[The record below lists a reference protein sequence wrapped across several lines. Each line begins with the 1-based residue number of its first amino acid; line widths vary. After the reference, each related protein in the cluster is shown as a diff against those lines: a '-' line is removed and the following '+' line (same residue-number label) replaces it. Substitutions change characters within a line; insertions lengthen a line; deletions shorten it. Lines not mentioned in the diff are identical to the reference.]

1 MYYCALSSC
10 QALWAH
16 PQPFQF
22 LRTQCTSSPICIV
35 RPRYVLAY
43 SLIYQCTRHVNIYK
57 NVYDAYALCTFSLL
71 LPSNVV
77 SFIARSTSL
86 LSTLKY
92 MAHQLVQF
100 YIFILNWI
108 FVLPILYN
116 LQFDV
121 ICQTISIKSKR
132 LHVNAFSWWI
142 LISDFGSQILFIS
155 IFTMNN
161 TAHSTLQGASYTNSR
176 LQAAWIWFWWGC
188 LCIWQWSYQGG
199 RQLSRYV
206 QPVISALW
214 HMPQNCKQELM
225 LPALDF

>member
-10 QALWAH
+10 QALWWPPATLSLSFYTKIVQLEPTTSYQALRCPPATLSLSFYTKIVHLENQLLLVKHFGAH
-16 PQPFQF
+16 PQSFQF
-22 LRTQCTSSPICIV
+22 HRTQCTSCPICIV
-35 RPRYVLAY
+35 RPRYVLAC
-43 SLIYQCTRHVNIYK
+43 SLIYQCNRHVNIYK

-116 LQFDV
+116 LQFW
-121 ICQTISIKSKR
+121 C
-132 LHVNAFSWWI
+132 
-142 LISDFGSQILFIS
+142 DF
-155 IFTMNN
+155 N
-161 TAHSTLQGASYTNSR
+161 
-176 LQAAWIWFWWGC
+176 
-188 LCIWQWSYQGG
+188 
-199 RQLSRYV
+199 
-206 QPVISALW
+206 
-214 HMPQNCKQELM
+214 
-225 LPALDF
+225 